1 MTPPSDGSQ
10 LQHALASRR
19 FAITAEVTPPVSCT
33 RDDLLAKAL
42 PLKGLADAVNVTDGA
57 GARAHLG
64 AQAAATI
71 LLENGIEP
79 VLQLTCRDR
88 NRLALQSDLLGAA
101 ALGIRNLLV
110 LRGDDPAAGDQPDAK
125 PVFDLDSG
133 ALIQTA
139 VGIRDR
145 GELPSGRKVT
155 GKAAF
160 FIGAAD
166 MPVDP
171 PAGWEPKSLKAK
183 VTAGAQFA
191 QTQFCMDIDVVRR
204 YMARLTEY
212 GLTERISLLIGVVP
226 LKSGRSARWI
236 KESLYGAIIPDH
248 IVERL
253 EYAGDAPAEGR
264 QICVDFI
271 EQLATV
277 PGVAGAH
284 VMAPNNEAAIP
295 DVIARARSVV
305 KERAKPAAAK
315 SRRVAG

>member
-1 MTPPSDGSQ
+1 MPPKSKGGQ
-10 LQHALASRR
+10 LEQAIASGR
-19 FAITAEVTPPVSCT
+19 FVITAEVTPPVSCVE
-33 RDDLLAKAL
+33 DDLLAKAR
-42 PLKGLADAVNVTDGA
+42 PLRGLADAVNVTDGA

-64 AQAAATI
+64 ALAAATI
-71 LLENGIEP
+71 LARNGIEP

-155 GKAAF
+155 GKADF

-171 PAGWEPKSLKAK
+171 PPGWAPKSLKGKIA
-183 VTAGAQFA
+183 AGAQFA

-204 YMARLTEY
+204 YVARLSEDR
-212 GLTERISLLIGVVP
+212 LPQKIALLIGVVP
-226 LKSGRSARWI
+226 MRSGRSARWI
-236 KESLYGAIIPDH
+236 KEHLFGAIIPDAM
-248 IVERL
+248 VERL
-253 EYAGDAPAEGR
+253 EYAGDPAAEGK
-264 QICVDFI
+264 QICIDFI
-271 EQLATV
+271 EQLSTV

-284 VMAPNNEAAIP
+284 VMAPNNESAIP
-295 DVIARARSVV
+295 DVIAQARRVV
-305 KERAKPAAAK
+305 KDRALA
-315 SRRVAG
+315 S